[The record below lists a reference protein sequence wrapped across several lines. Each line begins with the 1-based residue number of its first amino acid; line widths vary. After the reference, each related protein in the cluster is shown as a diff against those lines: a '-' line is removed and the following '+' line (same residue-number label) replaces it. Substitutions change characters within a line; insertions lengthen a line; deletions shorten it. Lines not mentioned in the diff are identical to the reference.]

1 MSTND
6 TQPITNGELA
16 AAMSAAMSAVAST
29 FSVMVDM
36 PRGVQPVTMTAEDCR
51 HMASLIDSS
60 LGPDSP
66 AALILRRAADQI
78 DPPPA
83 PAEPDLTTPEGW
95 IAEAKRCVVD
105 TEGSDAFGWSAMAM
119 PSWSNERQALSVA
132 WHGASEPYA
141 SALAQAYMRSLGWV
155 RP

>member
-6 TQPITNGELA
+6 TQPITNAELA

-60 LGPDSP
+60 
-66 AALILRRAADQI
+66 AALILRRAAELI
-78 DPPPA
+78 DPPTV

-95 IAEAKRCVVD
+95 ATALGSHD
-105 TEGSDAFGWSAMAM
+105 TVSWCDMPKPVTDAQ
-119 PSWSNERQALSVA
+119 R
-132 WHGASEPYA
+132 
-141 SALAQAYMRSLGWV
+141 SALVAAWSDMLAHR
-155 RP
+155 RPVTATKLAMVLAASYEDASDYEA

>member
-1 MSTND
+1 MTTEPSTTGEVLNVTRALHD
-6 TQPITNGELA
+6 VAQTISITLGGETSRRLGDRRAQGYRA
-16 AAMSAAMSAVAST
+16 AADLLEAFGKAT
-29 FSVMVDM
+29 T
-36 PRGVQPVTMTAEDCR
+36 PG
-51 HMASLIDSS
+51 
-60 LGPDSP
+60 
-66 AALILRRAADQI
+66 ILRREADRI
-78 DPPPA
+78 DPPTV

-132 WHGASEPYA
+132 WHGASEPYD
-141 SALAQAYMRSLGWV
+141 SALAQAYMRSLGRV

>member
-6 TQPITNGELA
+6 TQPITNAELA

-95 IAEAKRCVVD
+95 LTACAVKDYDPRLVVLPGGDAQRSALVATWGMTEADAPEFPWLASCIAA
-105 TEGSDAFGWSAMAM
+105 DAFG
-119 PSWSNERQALSVA
+119 LSK
-132 WHGASEPYA
+132 H
-141 SALAQAYMRSLGWV
+141 Q
-155 RP
+155 